1 METNLRQA
9 NTRADVVGVVA
20 EKKLEIVNE
29 DGKNK
34 IKGYVTV
41 KTSDVNFVRF
51 NVNVNEKTKTG
62 KDNKTYAGIQ
72 TVMNEYKSIA
82 EAGEDATK
90 VRVSGNINPF
100 TNQNGEKSIMYNGN
114 FFNRVKNEDDFEPK
128 SEFSVEMY
136 ISGINPEF
144 DAEGCTTGRVIVEGW
159 LPTYNG
165 IEPLEL
171 VAEQQIGQAIES
183 SFEVNQTV
191 EFYGEIINN
200 RVETITEIPVKIGK
214 PRKKITTNIKNEL
227 LITGASEPYEKGIT
241 QELPYETDVIRAA
254 IQERANKIKEAK
266 AKTNNTSKPSGAA
279 HGRSLGF

>member
-9 NTRADVVGVVA
+9 NTEADVVGVVA

-41 KTSDVNFVRF
+41 KTSDINFVRF

-62 KDNKTYAGIQ
+62 KDNKTYAGIL
-72 TVMNEYKSIA
+72 TVMNEYKSIS
-82 EAGEDATK
+82 EVGEDATK
-90 VRVSGNINPF
+90 VRVSGNISPF
-100 TNQNGEKSIMYNGN
+100 TNQNGEKSIVYNGI
-114 FFNRVKNEDDFEPK
+114 FFNRVIVKSEDDFEPK
-128 SEFSVEMY
+128 AEFSVEMY
-136 ISGINPEF
+136 ISGIHPEF
-144 DAEGCTTGRVIVEGW
+144 DSEGCATGRVIVEGW

-200 RVETITEIPVKIGK
+200 RIEIEIPIKIGK
-214 PRKKITTNIKNEL
+214 PRKKKTTNIKNEL

-241 QELPYETDVIRAA
+241 QELPYEADVIRAA